1 MEFNELEKYFSSFKP
16 QEPLDALKTKVVANA
31 KSVWT
36 RKPPSLR
43 SILLNYSFES
53 YVYVLAI
60 VFFISFVCSKADT
73 VLTAKLF
80 YDMAQASQAKQED
93 PEEKQM
99 KKMFAEAGLD
109 YKVYAM
115 RVELI
120 REQKK
125 REEESKIKT
134 PPQNFYLW
142 QKQYQKGL
150 TLANVDDNIRL

>member
-1 MEFNELEKYFSSFKP
+1 MELNELEKYLSFFKTE
-16 QEPLDALKTKVVANA
+16 EPPDALKTKVVANA
-31 KSVWT
+31 KAVWT

-43 SILLNYSFES
+43 AILLNYSFES

-60 VFFISFVCSKADT
+60 VLFVSFVGSKVDA

-80 YDMAQASQAKQED
+80 YDMAQSSQAKRED

-109 YKVYAM
+109 YKLYAM

-125 REEESKIKT
+125 REEESKVKT
-134 PPQNFYLW
+134 PPNFVFL
-142 QKQYQKGL
+142 QKQLKEGAAL
-150 TLANVDDNIRL
+150 VNVDYHNGL